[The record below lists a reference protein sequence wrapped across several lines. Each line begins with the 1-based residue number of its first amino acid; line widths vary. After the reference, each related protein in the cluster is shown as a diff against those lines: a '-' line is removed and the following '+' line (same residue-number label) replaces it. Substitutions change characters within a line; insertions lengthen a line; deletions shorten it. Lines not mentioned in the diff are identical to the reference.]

1 MLVKSERV
9 PHPVA
14 FDSLAS
20 LSVGNGEFAY
30 TVDITGLQT
39 FPDNYKKGVPL
50 GTQSQ
55 WGWHSFANPDRLTPE
70 ETLKE
75 YDFGRGKK
83 ELYATQF
90 KEEGRQQDAANWFR
104 VNPHRLHL
112 GIVGFD
118 VEEGTD
124 IGQVTDVHQK
134 LCLWD
139 GKIESRFKLNGEDY
153 QVETVCHPSNDMIA
167 ANIVIT
173 LPMLDG
179 LENDCII
186 KKEEQVLIGIPAEY
200 PTELINNLC
209 IYFDKEKSVDKAF
222 LLWMVRGEEGSYL
235 LILDSKEDPNILYPR
250 IGNFC
255 SRFLKDK
262 MLDIV
267 SANSD
272 FGKNVIKEHK
282 SFYERD

>member
-1 MLVKSERV
+1 MIGWLTGFHTDVYWVQGEYCQTDTS
-9 PHPVA
+9 
-14 FDSLAS
+14 SLYSFSNKRDRTQLA
-20 LSVGNGEFAY
+20 VGVSKPY
-30 TVDITGLQT
+30 TYI
-39 FPDNYKKGVPL
+39 L
-50 GTQSQ
+50 G
-55 WGWHSFANPDRLTPE
+55 
-70 ETLKE
+70 
-75 YDFGRGKK
+75 
-83 ELYATQF
+83 
-90 KEEGRQQDAANWFR
+90 
-104 VNPHRLHL
+104 
-112 GIVGFD
+112 GIVINPFG
-118 VEEGTD
+118 
-124 IGQVTDVHQK
+124 
-134 LCLWD
+134 
-139 GKIESRFKLNGEDY
+139 
-153 QVETVCHPSNDMIA
+153 

>member
-1 MLVKSERV
+1 MNINEPISNPKLVSAIEGLSNNNATQQKFFEELAQAKLCPADIQLQNSTRDGKEIV
-9 PHPVA
+9 VGEGSSISVKHIEDTEGNKFLMA
-14 FDSLAS
+14 FTD
-20 LSVGNGEFAY
+20 
-30 TVDITGLQT
+30 
-39 FPDNYKKGVPL
+39 
-50 GTQSQ
+50 
-55 WGWHSFANPDRLTPE
+55 W
-70 ETLKE
+70 
-75 YDFGRGKK
+75 K
-83 ELYATQF
+83 ELYKWNSS
-90 KEEGRQQDAANWFR
+90 KEQQTVIFGYKDFQSIMKEAR
-104 VNPHRLHL
+104 DVYS
-112 GIVGFD
+112 GIVINPFG
-118 VEEGTD
+118 
-124 IGQVTDVHQK
+124 
-134 LCLWD
+134 
-139 GKIESRFKLNGEDY
+139 
-153 QVETVCHPSNDMIA
+153 

-267 SANSD
+267 SVNSD

>member
-1 MLVKSERV
+1 M
-9 PHPVA
+9 A
-14 FDSLAS
+14 FTD
-20 LSVGNGEFAY
+20 
-30 TVDITGLQT
+30 
-39 FPDNYKKGVPL
+39 
-50 GTQSQ
+50 
-55 WGWHSFANPDRLTPE
+55 W
-70 ETLKE
+70 
-75 YDFGRGKK
+75 K
-83 ELYATQF
+83 ELYKWNSS
-90 KEEGRQQDAANWFR
+90 KEQQTVIFGYKDFQSIMKEAR
-104 VNPHRLHL
+104 DVYS
-112 GIVGFD
+112 GIVINPFG
-118 VEEGTD
+118 
-124 IGQVTDVHQK
+124 
-134 LCLWD
+134 
-139 GKIESRFKLNGEDY
+139 
-153 QVETVCHPSNDMIA
+153 

-200 PTELINNLC
+200 PT
-209 IYFDKEKSVDKAF
+209 EKSVDKAF

-267 SANSD
+267 SVNSD

>member
-1 MLVKSERV
+1 MIGWLTGFHTDVYWVQGEYCQTDTS
-9 PHPVA
+9 
-14 FDSLAS
+14 SLYSFSNKRDRTQLA
-20 LSVGNGEFAY
+20 VGVSKPY
-30 TVDITGLQT
+30 TYI
-39 FPDNYKKGVPL
+39 L
-50 GTQSQ
+50 G
-55 WGWHSFANPDRLTPE
+55 
-70 ETLKE
+70 
-75 YDFGRGKK
+75 
-83 ELYATQF
+83 
-90 KEEGRQQDAANWFR
+90 
-104 VNPHRLHL
+104 
-112 GIVGFD
+112 GIVINPFG
-118 VEEGTD
+118 
-124 IGQVTDVHQK
+124 
-134 LCLWD
+134 
-139 GKIESRFKLNGEDY
+139 
-153 QVETVCHPSNDMIA
+153 

-282 SFYERD
+282 SFYESLLIKSQVFFWRKFQKSDLIFCA